1 MHARFITEDPIR
13 DGENWFAYVGNNPV
27 NWVDP
32 DGREQVY
39 FIYTYKNTEYDQKK
53 MKARERN
60 SINDDISWLEKKGVS
75 VKVLKSATK
84 QDILNAISDNE
95 ARIIITSGHG
105 YTNNGGIQT
114 SDSDSFHPSDLAG
127 QSIGDYLNTVIF
139 ENCFQGDMEREW
151 EKAFGNNIDV
161 VGWKGTTTTFE
172 TISFNGIGI
181 FDRQTS
187 NLRDYLT
194 NSIVTN
200 EVDAISGAAP
210 VVSKKGK

>member
-1 MHARFITEDPIR
+1 
-13 DGENWFAYVGNNPV
+13 
-27 NWVDP
+27 
-32 DGREQVY
+32 
-39 FIYTYKNTEYDQKK
+39 
-53 MKARERN
+53 
-60 SINDDISWLEKKGVS
+60 
-75 VKVLKSATK
+75 
-84 QDILNAISDNE
+84 
-95 ARIIITSGHG
+95 
-105 YTNNGGIQT
+105 
-114 SDSDSFHPSDLAG
+114 
-127 QSIGDYLNTVIF
+127 
-139 ENCFQGDMEREW
+139 MEGEW

-187 NLRDYLT
+187 NLRDYVT